1 MTQSDNRPSTGR
13 RVAAAVAPVLV
24 ATVAVVTVANILDDP
39 LRFVVQLALLS
50 LLVVAAWASLTNEGG
65 ARRFAAI
72 VVILAAVGL
81 IASSVAADG
90 ALILSLALRVA
101 ALVVAVGMGHY
112 ALGSTT
118 RALQSTETR
127 GRAVPAAQR
136 GVLFMNL
143 KSGGGKAEQ
152 FDLPGECR
160 RRGIEPVVLEAG
172 QDWLQVVRDTA
183 AGGVDVLGMAGG
195 DGSQAMVG
203 TVAAELGLPMV
214 VVPAGTRNHL
224 ALDLGLD
231 RNDVVGALDAYG
243 EAVERELDLADL
255 NGHVFV
261 NNVSLG
267 VYAAIVRSPEYRDNK
282 RDTTLATLPQVL
294 GPQSEPFDL
303 RFVGPDGVEQTGA
316 HVIQISNNPYGATL
330 AGSTSRPRLDTHE
343 LGVTSIV
350 LEAAGGP
357 TAFLA
362 ALATGHPE
370 RYPGYASWS
379 SPTFEVGSGGPI
391 DVGLDGET
399 MTMDPPLR
407 FSIRPDPVRV
417 RLPKQAIG
425 YSPAARAIGTAAA
438 LRQLWGVV
446 LGRPTQ
452 FDH

>member
-1 MTQSDNRPSTGR
+1 M
-13 RVAAAVAPVLV
+13 AAVVAPLLV
-24 ATVAVVTVANILDDP
+24 AGVAVVTVLVILDDP
-39 LRFVVQLALLS
+39 LRFVVQLALLAV
-50 LLVVAAWASLTNEGG
+50 LLAAGWAALTRDGG
-65 ARRFAAI
+65 TRRFAVL
-72 VVILAAVGL
+72 VVVLAVVGL
-81 IASSVAADG
+81 VVSSVAAEG
-90 ALILSLALRVA
+90 AIVVSLFLRVV
-101 ALVVAVGMGHY
+101 ALVVAIGLGRY

-118 RALQSTETR
+118 RALVQTETR

-143 KSGGGKAEQ
+143 KSGGGKAER

-160 RRGIEPVVLEAG
+160 ERGIEPVILEPG

-183 AGGVDVLGMAGG
+183 ASGVDVLGMAGG

-294 GPQSEPFDL
+294 GPESEPFDL
-303 RFVGPDGVEQTGA
+303 RFTGPDGEERTGA
-316 HVIQISNNPYGATL
+316 HVIQISNNPYGETL
-330 AGSTSRPRLDTHE
+330 TGSTSRPRLDTHQ
-343 LGVTSIV
+343 LGITSIV
-350 LEAAGGP
+350 LEPPPAGP
-357 TAFLA
+357 KAFLA
-362 ALATGHPE
+362 ALATGRPD
-370 RYPGYASWS
+370 RYPGFASWAA
-379 SPTFEVGSGGPI
+379 PTFEVTSDGPI
-391 DVGLDGET
+391 DIGLDGET

-407 FSIRPDPVRV
+407 FSIRPDPVRL
-417 RLPKQAIG
+417 RLPRQAIG
-425 YSPAARAIGTAAA
+425 YSPAARAVGTSEA